1 MDEKNRT
8 VNKTTKIKICGL
20 RRPQDI
26 QAANQY
32 KPDYIGFVFA
42 PASKRFVSPQQA
54 AELKAL
60 LSPDIASVGVFV
72 NEDREIIFD
81 LLNKHIISIVQ
92 LHGQETEDDICWIK
106 RKTDAQVIKAVSVHE
121 KADIARWE
129 NSSADYL
136 LFDHGSGG
144 TGQTFDWSLLTDCC
158 KRYFLAGGIDA
169 DNLKTA
175 LNQGAY
181 AVDISGGA
189 ETDGWKDAEKISQLI
204 RMVRI
209 S

>member
-42 PASKRFVSPQQA
+42 PASKRF
-54 AELKAL
+54 
-60 LSPDIASVGVFV
+60 VFV

>member
-8 VNKTTKIKICGL
+8 GKIKICGL

-32 KPDYIGFVFA
+32 RPDFIGFVFA
-42 PASKRFVSPQQA
+42 PASKRFVPPRQA
-54 AELKAL
+54 ADLKEW

-72 NEDREIIFD
+72 NEEREVVAD
-81 LLNKHIISIVQ
+81 LLNQHVIEIAQ

-106 RKTDAQVIKAVSVHE
+106 NRTKAQVIKAVSVRE
-121 KADIARWE
+121 KADITRWE
-129 NSSADYL
+129 DSSADFL

-144 TGQTFDWSLLTDCC
+144 TGHTFDWSLLTGCG

-169 DNLKTA
+169 QNLAEA
-175 LNQGAY
+175 LTKGAY

-189 ETDGWKDAEKISQLI
+189 ETGGWKDAKKIGQLV
-204 RMVRI
+204 RMVRENVR
-209 S
+209 